1 MGEWKEDLEKIPS
14 QQYSNIYEE
23 ISQKTQRLGMIFNC
37 HEMLEQYKKLEEQ
50 PVNDF
55 RLNEIPNSNKHTFVI
70 LKDSL
75 KREINDNG
83 RLFYPMS
90 REMKHV
96 LKLHGGNINIKIQPR
111 RKYDQESREERKCVR
126 VKVES
131 ENVKHAKGFIQ
142 IHNQKQKNDKF
153 IRFKMTLDNIGEPVK
168 QTIFY
173 HQIKSNNFIEKTK
186 NGEDF
191 FHLSVVITQ
200 FGDRPSPELSMS
212 DLLAATREVKKEAKG
227 YFLELKAKAKV
238 QQFKRTQNTMP
249 SRLPKK
255 EFPNLPSLVPSRA
268 SRLAASKKKHSNSSE
283 LIAINNFAEGDTGIN
298 SKVQADLQ
306 KIADDTDTEDEL
318 SELIS
323 DCILDDASIHSHSA
337 Y

>member
-1 MGEWKEDLEKIPS
+1 M
-14 QQYSNIYEE
+14 N
-23 ISQKTQRLGMIFNC
+23 
-37 HEMLEQYKKLEEQ
+37 
-50 PVNDF
+50 
-55 RLNEIPNSNKHTFVI
+55 
-70 LKDSL
+70 
-75 KREINDNG
+75 
-83 RLFYPMS
+83 
-90 REMKHV
+90 
-96 LKLHGGNINIKIQPR
+96 
-111 RKYDQESREERKCVR
+111 
-126 VKVES
+126 
-131 ENVKHAKGFIQ
+131 
-142 IHNQKQKNDKF
+142 
-153 IRFKMTLDNIGEPVK
+153 
-168 QTIFY
+168 
-173 HQIKSNNFIEKTK
+173 
-186 NGEDF
+186 
-191 FHLSVVITQ
+191 HL
-200 FGDRPSPELSMS
+200 
-212 DLLAATREVKKEAKG
+212 G

-268 SRLAASKKKHSNSSE
+268 SRLAASKKKHSNSSQ